1 MPPIQRGRIPGAVGR
16 SAAGPGPG
24 FVHGVR
30 SNGPAG
36 RIGGGRALFAQAGQ
50 LAPDDTAT
58 DATMVPAHVLPEEP
72 PPALFDTVRLGVC
85 ELPLFARGGPQPED
99 VIQGRL
105 NNCPV
110 GATLMALAHTTPVTI
125 TGMITPLEDSAG
137 ESESEEEGAS
147 AAAAIRRYRV
157 SLPAHAPVE
166 ITNRL
171 YFTGESLT
179 ARNIAYT
186 RSSNNTTWMSFIEK
200 AYAVTLR
207 RGYVTL
213 SLVGAGDP
221 GIPDTR
227 DVFTAIAGSC
237 ETGVFGGDGNQ
248 FYSSSGELTPLSSRQ
263 LRIMFRQ
270 ARHRAT
276 IAATRSDTRG
286 PVEASH
292 SYTMLG
298 FAGGQVHLRNPR
310 GGPQAVV
317 SLTEEQF
324 QQYFFAIIQAAGR

>member
-16 SAAGPGPG
+16 SAGRPGPG
-24 FVHGVR
+24 FVHGLR

-50 LAPDDTAT
+50 LTPDDTAS
-58 DATMVPAHVLPEEP
+58 DATMAPVRTLPAEP

-110 GATLMALAHTTPVTI
+110 GATLMALAHTTPAIIPGMVTS
-125 TGMITPLEDSAG
+125 LEDSA
-137 ESESEEEGAS
+137 SESEEEGES
-147 AAAAIRRYRV
+147 AAAAIRLYRV
-157 SLPAHAPVE
+157 SLPMHAPVE

-179 ARNIAYT
+179 ATNISYT
-186 RSSNNTTWMSFIEK
+186 RSSNNTAWMSFIEK
-200 AYAVTLR
+200 AYAATLR

-213 SLVGAGDP
+213 SRVGAGGP

-248 FYSSSGELTPLSSRQ
+248 FYSSSGELTPLRSGQ
-263 LRIMFRQ
+263 LRTMFRQ

-292 SYTMLG
+292 SYTVLG

-310 GGPQAVV
+310 GGPRAVV